1 MNSRLYVLFLV
12 DKSMTQIMNIIIFQV
27 SLNFDPVKKIL
38 KMRCHIFILMKK
50 GIILRK
56 MQHVTMNSFALP
68 FSTLER
74 N

>member
-1 MNSRLYVLFLV
+1 MNSRLYILFLV

-38 KMRCHIFILMKK
+38 KMRWHIFILMKK

-56 MQHVTMNSFALP
+56 MQHVTMNSFAPP